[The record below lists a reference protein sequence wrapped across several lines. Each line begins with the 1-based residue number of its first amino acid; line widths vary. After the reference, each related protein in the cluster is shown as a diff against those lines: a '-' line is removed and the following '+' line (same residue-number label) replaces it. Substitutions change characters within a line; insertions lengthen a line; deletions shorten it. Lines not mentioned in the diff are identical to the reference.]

1 MSNELS
7 LSIREVK
14 PAPLATR
21 LGGYRYDGLPDGV
34 HTGGAWLY
42 EGLVYKP
49 LDGRPFANCEYHY
62 PTQEAECLELM
73 AGHPGFPRNWHV
85 EERNGR
91 RWLVRKKAFVVTKP
105 RTLRL
110 DELLLVERA
119 VRDLNQHQW
128 EVGDALSLAYD
139 ADTYELFILDLS
151 CAHPQKGTGAFAA
164 DENWRM
170 LKLFKEAGYERLAAM
185 REHGQHVF
193 HDPLHFEAL
202 FDKNV
207 HDYHF
212 LYGSFNRP
220 MSRVW
225 ATLPEDV
232 LLLDARRWY
241 HDTHDLQDL
250 AGIPH
255 TWLISPTELD
265 ANILYDYEL
274 TLCWEEV

>member
-1 MSNELS
+1 MNKLP

-21 LGGYRYDGLPDGV
+21 LNGTRYDGLPDGV

-49 LDGRPFANCEYHY
+49 LDGRPFANCTYHY
-62 PTQEAECLELM
+62 STQEDECLELM
-73 AGHPGFPRNWHV
+73 SGRPGFPRNWHV

-105 RTLRL
+105 RILQL
-110 DELLLVERA
+110 DELLFVERA
-119 VRDLNQHQW
+119 VRDLNQHKW
-128 EVGDALSLAYD
+128 EVGDSISLAYD

-151 CAHPQKGTGAFAA
+151 CAHPQEGTGAFAA
-164 DENWRM
+164 DENWRV

-185 REHGQHVF
+185 RERGQHIF

-202 FDKNV
+202 FDRDV
-207 HDYHF
+207 RDYHF

-220 MSRVW
+220 LSTIW

-232 LLLDARRWY
+232 LLLAAARWY
-241 HDTHDLQDL
+241 AQTYDLETKD
-250 AGIPH
+250 GIPH
-255 TWLISPTELD
+255 TWVISPAELD
-265 ANILYDYEL
+265 ADLIYRYEL
-274 TLCWEEV
+274 TLCWEEA